1 MVHVS
6 NVHHDLVHRH
16 TAQNRTVLAIDIHP
30 RSLVRQILKIAI
42 RITDADSGHLRAPL
56 RYIAVVVGNAVI
68 SRQRAYQSN
77 AAVQGHCRPQLLIIG
92 RRHGGIPVQDSA
104 QPRHIGAGNLVI
116 KHSGAAAQVPEL
128 VPMALG
134 KFIYGFRK
142 AADLSVGE
150 GNIIGSCG

>member
-1 MVHVS
+1 M
-6 NVHHDLVHRH
+6 
-16 TAQNRTVLAIDIHP
+16 
-30 RSLVRQILKIAI
+30 
-42 RITDADSGHLRAPL
+42 
-56 RYIAVVVGNAVI
+56 I

-128 VPMALG
+128 VLMALG
-134 KFIYGFRK
+134 KFIYGLRK